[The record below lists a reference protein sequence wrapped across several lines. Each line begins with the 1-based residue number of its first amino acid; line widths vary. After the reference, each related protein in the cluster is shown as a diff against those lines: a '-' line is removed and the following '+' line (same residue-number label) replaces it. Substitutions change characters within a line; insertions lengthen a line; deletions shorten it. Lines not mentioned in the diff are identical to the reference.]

1 MPRTLQNGKTAP
13 ELDIPVIL
21 TIRTRCPEKY
31 LLIDQETGEVYTPHS
46 TQGTQQWRKIAQ
58 GDLEFIWK

>member
-1 MPRTLQNGKTAP
+1 MSRTLQNGETAQ

-31 LLIDQETGEVYTPHS
+31 LLIDQETGEVYTPHI
-46 TQGTQQWRKIAQ
+46 TPGTNQWRKIAQ